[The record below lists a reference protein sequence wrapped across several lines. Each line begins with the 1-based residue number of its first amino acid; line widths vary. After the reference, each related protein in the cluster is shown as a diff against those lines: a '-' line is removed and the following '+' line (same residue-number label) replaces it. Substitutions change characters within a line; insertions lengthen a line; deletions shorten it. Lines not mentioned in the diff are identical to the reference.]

1 MKQTSLIL
9 YALSECKVKG
19 LNIYAI
25 SGPPVIYVPRTSYS
39 VSSGSSVTLEVN
51 VTSSLDITDLFWEK
65 RNISSYIYGPIDV
78 QSESRLNGGNITC
91 PSLTVNGL
99 NKNDNAYFRINV
111 ANRDGTT
118 TGTNIRIDVIL
129 STYLCSVNIYCCNV
143 SISSYSS
150 SLFQI
155 ISCKTRQ
162 YYGFGVYIPTL
173 FNYFTNFV
181 LFTISWTMCIVTE
194 GLCFSKILILRIF
207 VAQEYTC
214 EIAIITSRH
223 NEKF

>member
-91 PSLTVNGL
+91 PSLTITGL
-99 NKNDNAYFRINV
+99 DKNDNTFMYFRV
-111 ANRDGTT
+111 KATNRDGT
-118 TGTNIRIDVIL
+118 
-129 STYLCSVNIYCCNV
+129 SVG
-143 SISSYSS
+143 S
-150 SLFQI
+150 I
-155 ISCKTRQ
+155 ISIHVVRSM
-162 YYGFGVYIPTL
+162 YL
-173 FNYFTNFV
+173 
-181 LFTISWTMCIVTE
+181 
-194 GLCFSKILILRIF
+194 
-207 VAQEYTC
+207 
-214 EIAIITSRH
+214 
-223 NEKF
+223 